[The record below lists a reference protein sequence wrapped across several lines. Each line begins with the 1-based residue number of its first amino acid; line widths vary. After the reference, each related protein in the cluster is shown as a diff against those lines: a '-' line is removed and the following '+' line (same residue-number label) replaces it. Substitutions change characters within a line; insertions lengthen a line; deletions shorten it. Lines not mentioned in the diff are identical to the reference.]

1 MKHQHA
7 ADGQHAAQGKGHY
20 LKLAA
25 MIALSFIAMY
35 ALMYAMVDRFSNVY
49 NNVNQ
54 FYMAGLM
61 VAPMLVIELVLMW
74 HMYPDRKIN
83 SVLLAVGV
91 VAGIVFWCLIR
102 QQAAVSERQFYR
114 SMIPHHAG
122 AILMCE
128 QRKTNSADVARLC
141 GEIIKSQNAEIAQMK
156 ARLAETP

>member
-1 MKHQHA
+1 
-7 ADGQHAAQGKGHY
+7 
-20 LKLAA
+20 

-141 GEIIKSQNAEIAQMK
+141 GEIIKSQKAEIAQMK
-156 ARLAETP
+156 ARLGETPDAE